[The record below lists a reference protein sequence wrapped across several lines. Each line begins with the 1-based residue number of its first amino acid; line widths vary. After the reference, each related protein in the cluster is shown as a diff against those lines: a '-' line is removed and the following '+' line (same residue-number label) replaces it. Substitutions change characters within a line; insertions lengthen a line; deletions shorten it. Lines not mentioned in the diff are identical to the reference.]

1 MTTKEEVWWGVRR
14 CTDWKTKSQTPTIM
28 ESNEQSKFLSCNAN
42 YSILIWFFSQL
53 VEESLID
60 FQGKVAQVMKSV
72 GFTFDDFDFVIH
84 PFQLSGV
91 DRIITVI
98 EDAVSI
104 SF

>member
-1 MTTKEEVWWGVRR
+1 MPEAGLTMALPFCFTEFRSH
-14 CTDWKTKSQTPTIM
+14 T
-28 ESNEQSKFLSCNAN
+28 
-42 YSILIWFFSQL
+42 LIWFFSQL

-60 FQGKVAQVMKSV
+60 FQGKVAQVMKSI
-72 GFTFDDFDFVIH
+72 GFAFDDFDFVIH
-84 PFQLSGV
+84 PLQLSGV

>member
-1 MTTKEEVWWGVRR
+1 MVGADFVLH
-14 CTDWKTKSQTPTIM
+14 P
-28 ESNEQSKFLSCNAN
+28 
-42 YSILIWFFSQL
+42 LIWFFSQL

-60 FQGKVAQVMKSV
+60 FQRKVSQVMISV